1 MKKSI
6 KLTGALIAALAMNAA
21 FAVQGFN
28 MSTAHIMDTDKDG
41 KITKEEYMK
50 HSKDMAAWE
59 KMDTNKDG
67 MLDEKEIKIG
77 FNDK

>member
-1 MKKSI
+1 MKTSI
-6 KLTGALIAALAMNAA
+6 KLTVVLLSGLAMGAA
-21 FAVQGFN
+21 FAQGFN
-28 MSTAHIMDTDKDG
+28 MSTAKIMDENHDN

-50 HSKDMAAWE
+50 HSEDMAAWT

-67 MLDEKEIKIG
+67 VLDENEIKVG

>member
-6 KLTGALIAALAMNAA
+6 KLTGALFAALAMSAA
-21 FAVQGFN
+21 FAAQGFN
-28 MSTAHIMDTDKDG
+28 MSTAHIMDADKDG

>member
-1 MKKSI
+1 MKTSTKTI
-6 KLTGALIAALAMNAA
+6 FVLIAGLAFSTA

-28 MSTAHIMDTDKDG
+28 MSTAKIMDANSDG

-50 HSKDMAAWE
+50 HSKDMEAWA
-59 KMDTNKDG
+59 KMDTNKDEV
-67 MLDEKEIKIG
+67 LDAQEIQTG

>member
-6 KLTGALIAALAMNAA
+6 KLTGALIVALAMNAA

-28 MSTAHIMDTDKDG
+28 MSTAHIMDADKDG

-67 MLDEKEIKIG
+67 MLDENEIKTG

>member
-1 MKKSI
+1 MKTSN
-6 KLTGALIAALAMNAA
+6 KLIFVLISGLVLSPA
-21 FAVQGFN
+21 FAQGFN
-28 MSTAHIMDTDKDG
+28 SAMAKTMDADQDG

-50 HSKDMAAWE
+50 HSSDMAAWN

-67 MLDEKEIKIG
+67 VLDQKEIQLG

>member
-1 MKKSI
+1 MKKLI
-6 KLTGALIAALAMNAA
+6 KLTGVLFSSLMMSTA

-28 MSTAHIMDTDKDG
+28 MSTAHIMDANKDG
-41 KITKEEYMK
+41 KITKDEYMQ

-67 MLDEKEIKIG
+67 MLDENEIKTG

>member
-6 KLTGALIAALAMNAA
+6 KLTGALFAALAMNAA
-21 FAVQGFN
+21 FAQGFN
-28 MSTAHIMDTDKDG
+28 MSTAKIMDADKDG

-67 MLDEKEIKIG
+67 MLDEKEIKVG

>member
-1 MKKSI
+1 MKALT
-6 KLTGALIAALAMNAA
+6 KLTVALISGLALSAA
-21 FAVQGFN
+21 FAQGFN
-28 MSTAHIMDTDKDG
+28 MSTAKIMDENNDG

-50 HSKDMAAWE
+50 HSTDMAAWT

-67 MLDEKEIKIG
+67 VLDEHEIKVG

>member
-6 KLTGALIAALAMNAA
+6 KLTGALIAALVMNAA
-21 FAVQGFN
+21 FAAQGFN
-28 MSTAHIMDTDKDG
+28 MSTAHIMDADKDG

>member
-6 KLTGALIAALAMNAA
+6 KLTGALFAALAMNAA
-21 FAVQGFN
+21 FAQGFN
-28 MSTAHIMDTDKDG
+28 MSTAKIMDADKDG

>member
-1 MKKSI
+1 MNIST
-6 KLTGALIAALAMNAA
+6 KLTVALLSGLALSTA
-21 FAVQGFN
+21 FAEPFN
-28 MSTAHIMDTDKDG
+28 METAKIMDANTDG

-50 HSKDMAAWE
+50 HSSDMAAWT

-67 MLDEKEIKIG
+67 MLDEQEIKVG

>member
-1 MKKSI
+1 MK
-6 KLTGALIAALAMNAA
+6 ALIKPIFVLISGLALSTA

-28 MSTAHIMDTDKDG
+28 MSTAKTMDANSDG

-50 HSKDMAAWE
+50 HSSDMASWA
-59 KMDTNKDG
+59 KMDTNKDEV
-67 MLDEKEIKIG
+67 LDENEIKTG

>member
-1 MKKSI
+1 MKTSN
-6 KLTGALIAALAMNAA
+6 KLTFVLISGLVLSPA
-21 FAVQGFN
+21 FAQGFN
-28 MSTAHIMDTDKDG
+28 SAMAKTMDADQDG

-50 HSKDMAAWE
+50 HSSDMAAWN

-67 MLDEKEIKIG
+67 VLDQKEIQLG